1 MGATIYRL
9 DNQLRA
15 GKRSRRDAYVVADD
29 EAAALM
35 ELGQQIERQRPALPS
50 EEDCRPP

>member
-1 MGATIYRL
+1 MR
-9 DNQLRA
+9 D
-15 GKRSRRDAYVVADD
+15 DAYVGGDD
-29 EAAALM
+29 EAGALM